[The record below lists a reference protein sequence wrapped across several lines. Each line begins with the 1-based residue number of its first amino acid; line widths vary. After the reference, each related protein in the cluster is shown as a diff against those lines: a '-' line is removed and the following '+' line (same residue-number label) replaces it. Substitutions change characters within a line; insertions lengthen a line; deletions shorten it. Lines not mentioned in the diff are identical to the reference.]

1 MGKILAKYKIIPQ
14 LIVSLLI
21 ITTLTPSL
29 AVFTIPKRVE
39 AAITSVPFL
48 GDAAMMIVLG
58 TIATNTFDT
67 AVNTTATAISTG
79 STAVHGWRDLALKI
93 LKEALIRTARILINK
108 ITQNTI
114 NWINNGYHGNPF
126 YIENAESFFK
136 DILKFE
142 IRNFVDV
149 YAYNKLKYPF
159 GKQFALNV
167 IDSYQKKTEE
177 NVAYTLSSISNDQAF
192 MDSYRN
198 DFSVGGWNGFL
209 INTQYPQNNY
219 IGFNMMASEE
229 LARRLDGTV
238 QNKAQQIQDTLQKS
252 QGFLSPKLCMDTK
265 KDASG
270 KDVPTG
276 YNNAKNEFQQ
286 PNWTSSKEYKAFNDA
301 HPDKC
306 DSGNVAADAIC
317 DKQWNDAYD
326 AAQAAWS
333 VTNTC
338 KDLAVTTPGGVVGN
352 QIKTALESKFHQAE
366 LAAALGNSF
375 ASVFDALLNSL
386 MEKTGK
392 GLKGLLNR
400 KPEEVAGA
408 LVPGYPPS
416 AGGGGSEGGVN
427 ACTGDNPKCMC
438 AKGVEEY
445 AKYETAV
452 KDAEDK
458 VYPNGLPAGVTAKQA
473 QTAVCG
479 AYAGP
484 GTCTPAAQED
494 ELYISGLPAPYVTV
508 SIDFLI
514 GGNPFTG
521 LSYTAVAACE
531 EGEQVGVV
539 GGVST
544 MDKKIITVAACKDT
558 CIAAGGYSIG
568 ISSCSIACGY
578 TNADPVGLKMDV
590 IQCNDKCLQ
599 GGNSSNASFR
609 NMCRR
614 GCEDAY
620 RAAENATPAP
630 TETPPPDDSSQ

>member
-29 AVFTIPKRVE
+29 VVFTIPKRVE

-114 NWINNGYHGNPF
+114 NWINVGYHGNPF

-136 DILKFE
+136 DIIKFE

-286 PNWTSSKEYKAFNDA
+286 PNWTSSKEYKAFDEA

-317 DKQWNDAYD
+317 DKKWNDDHD

-338 KDLAVTTPGGVVGN
+338 KNLAVTTPGGVVGN

-386 MEKTGK
+386 MKKTGN

-400 KPEEVAGA
+400 KTEDVANA
-408 LVPGYPPS
+408 LVPPGYPS
-416 AGGGGSEGGVN
+416 GGGAPVDPGRSDT
-427 ACTGDNPKCMC
+427 CTGDNKNCTC
-438 AKGVEEY
+438 VKGNTAY
-445 AKYETAV
+445 SAYEAGV
-452 KDAEDK
+452 KNAEDK
-458 VYPNGLPAGVTAKQA
+458 VYPNGLPAGVGARQA

-479 AYAGP
+479 AYTGP
-484 GTCTPAAQED
+484 GTCTPASQED
-494 ELYISGLPAPYVTV
+494 ELIIKGLPAEYLPNVSV

-514 GGNPFTG
+514 GGNP
-521 LSYTAVAACE
+521 YT
-531 EGEQVGVV
+531 
-539 GGVST
+539 
-544 MDKKIITVAACKDT
+544 
-558 CIAAGGYSIG
+558 
-568 ISSCSIACGY
+568 
-578 TNADPVGLKMDV
+578 
-590 IQCNDKCLQ
+590 
-599 GGNSSNASFR
+599 
-609 NMCRR
+609 
-614 GCEDAY
+614 
-620 RAAENATPAP
+620 
-630 TETPPPDDSSQ
+630 